1 MSDHKAIREALE
13 AVEGQLGQPSLQ
25 RGHVIYA
32 ETEEWCSVDI
42 NVKLHAN
49 KQISGKLARFIK
61 EAANPSALRALLAD
75 LDEARAAL
83 TAAKAGGWVAVQ
95 DCPDG
100 DVWFALSCGHL
111 VMGHKTGS
119 MLAWDDEHSCC
130 WSAEAIKAQPLTAP
144 TLPKEQSA

>member
-1 MSDHKAIREALE
+1 MTDLVKQLVGALE
-13 AVEGQLGQPSLQ
+13 LAVRQGEHDMLLTG
-25 RGHVIYA
+25 
-32 ETEEWCSVDI
+32 EE
-42 NVKLHAN
+42 
-49 KQISGKLARFIK
+49 
-61 EAANPSALRALLAD
+61 LRQCNAT
-75 LDEARAAL
+75 L